1 VPDTVFFTAAVGV
14 EFLIDTHCCPVNS
27 LSHRDAYRD
36 VSARAAHG
44 AVAERVGERGSV
56 RITA

>member
-1 VPDTVFFTAAVGV
+1 VFFTAAVGGG
-14 EFLIDTHCCPVNS
+14 FLIDTHCCPVNS

-36 VSARAAHG
+36 VSGRAAHG